1 MALVDVATSVAA
13 AAVLVKAGA
22 QVGALRDVR
31 PGLVD
36 LVLDGGKIAMRK

>member
-13 AAVLVKAGA
+13 AAVLVEAGV
-22 QVGALRDVR
+22 QVGSLRGVR